1 MNCDNV
7 NSNAVQSDDTSPKV
21 SKIPSNVCDIT
32 ESKSQA
38 KEDTGNLKAI
48 LAEGTTR
55 YKVLIKEDDP
65 VNLTQ
70 TIPEEKEHKTPD
82 QDKTYELPA
91 LTEEITGYT
100 GEDNTCQDL
109 PKQESHDHGES
120 SKMSKAKPKE
130 NLSDYEELDEC
141 RREVEDPHVYQELV
155 KARVV

>member
-21 SKIPSNVCDIT
+21 SKIPSNVCEIT
-32 ESKSQA
+32 ENKSQT

-55 YKVLIKEDDP
+55 HKLLIKEDDP

-70 TIPEEKEHKTPD
+70 TTPEEKEHKTPD
-82 QDKTYELPA
+82 QS
-91 LTEEITGYT
+91 

-120 SKMSKAKPKE
+120 FKMSKAKPKE
-130 NLSDYEELDEC
+130 NLSDYEKLDEC

-155 KARVV
+155 KSLVV